1 MSETIDSLLVSLGL
15 ETDKKSFDDANSAF
29 KGVTDNMLQ
38 LAASITAGFGFDKL
52 TRQFAGFVSE
62 IDRFSRRNIIDPN
75 NVLRW
80 GFAYEQMGGKVQDA
94 MGAIEKF
101 NNLRDKAKAGQIDEK
116 ALRQAGINP
125 YDLINITN
133 PHEAMMWTSK
143 AMQGMNADQK
153 RMFGQGMALTP
164 VDQDVLSNGPQ
175 WVNQQFDDYNKRGQ
189 QITPEAIKIADDYN
203 DALLKLTTNVNGL
216 ASELSGPLTESITA
230 LVKRADSWL
239 VDNKQGIVEEF
250 NEAIPLL
257 ELMAKGIGALVA
269 IRVME
274 KGGRMFLKYLPIVGA
289 AAYAEYLYDDRE
301 NIANSAKSSWDYNT
315 RHAKRGVG
323 DGLKWLGIENSW
335 ANRKQGDR
343 SLDPLAP
350 VASEPVQR
358 GQSAHKPTASV
369 RDMEQYRND
378 PNVLHYLD
386 VIAKA
391 EGTDKYPNSG
401 YNTKF
406 GGGQFSDNTDHP
418 RELMPFKQ
426 TDGKNNL
433 TSAAGRYQFT
443 RQTWDSAANALG
455 LTDFSPESQDLA
467 AIYLINRRGQLDNV
481 ANGDFSSATAGL
493 GNEWASLPSSRY
505 AQPTRSPE
513 EMESYYSRRNTPPE
527 PQRHSGSASGTLTK
541 ITLAPVITINE
552 AGDAEKTRS
561 IVEECLGDACNE
573 LALSVRTNSQ

>member
-230 LVKRADSWL
+230 LARRADSWL
-239 VDNKQGIVEEF
+239 VDNKQGIVEKF

-257 ELMAKGIGALVA
+257 ELMAKGIGVLVA

-274 KGGRMFLKYLPIVGA
+274 KGGQMFLKYLPMVGA

-301 NIANSAKSSWDYNT
+301 NIKDSAKSSWDYNT

-323 DGLKWLGIENSW
+323 DGLKWLGINNAW
-335 ANRKQGDR
+335 ANQRQGDR
-343 SLDPLAP
+343 SSDPLAP
-350 VASEPVQR
+350 VTNDPLNEESLIRNNLSISGVNDPEKLEQLTEAFKKSSQKHGVPANVLMGMAKQESGFNSEAIGPATKWGEAKGIMQYLD
-358 GQSAHKPTASV
+358 GTASSLGINPLNPSEAIDAAAMQLRERLDKGESIEQAV
-369 RDMEQYRND
+369 AHHHAGPNKNLWGKNTEDYVSKVGNHFSEME
-378 PNVLHYLD
+378 
-386 VIAKA
+386 
-391 EGTDKYPNSG
+391 G
-401 YNTKF
+401 YN
-406 GGGQFSDNTDHP
+406 
-418 RELMPFKQ
+418 
-426 TDGKNNL
+426 
-433 TSAAGRYQFT
+433 
-443 RQTWDSAANALG
+443 
-455 LTDFSPESQDLA
+455 
-467 AIYLINRRGQLDNV
+467 
-481 ANGDFSSATAGL
+481 
-493 GNEWASLPSSRY
+493 
-505 AQPTRSPE
+505 
-513 EMESYYSRRNTPPE
+513 SRRNAPPE
-527 PQRHSGSASGTLTK
+527 PQRYSGSASAAAAK
-541 ITLAPVITINE
+541 ITFAPVITINE
-552 AGDAEKTRS
+552 AGDAEKTRA
-561 IVEECLGDACNE
+561 IVEQCLGDACNE
-573 LALSVRTNSQ
+573 LALSVRTNTQ